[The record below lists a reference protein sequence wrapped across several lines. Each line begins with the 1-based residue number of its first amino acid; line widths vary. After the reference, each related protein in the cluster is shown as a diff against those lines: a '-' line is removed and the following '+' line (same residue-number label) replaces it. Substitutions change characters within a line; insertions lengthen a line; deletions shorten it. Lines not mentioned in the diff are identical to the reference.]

1 MSATTWKL
9 FGNYSSEARVSFA
22 VSAVAVIFAAETF
35 LNPAGAYEQFMS
47 YLAFA
52 TALVAAWRAYK
63 TKAIIGFLAL
73 PLSLIW
79 LNPLLGGD
87 WFDTISTAHFAAH
100 SAYAM
105 LFALYAYT
113 FMRMAAKPKPGDA
126 NG

>member
-1 MSATTWKL
+1 MSKLTWKL

-22 VSAVAVIFAAETF
+22 VSAIAIIFAAETF

-73 PLSLIW
+73 PLALVW
-79 LNPLLGGD
+79 LNPILGGD
-87 WFDTISTAHFAAH
+87 WFDSISVVHFAAH

-113 FMRMAAKPKPGDA
+113 FMRMAAKPKSGDFNA
-126 NG
+126 